1 MHRSTHDAHD
11 HPRTRR
17 SRDDWP
23 PFWGPGGPGFGHGH
37 GPGRTRGRGRGRG
50 RPGRRGRRGDVRQA
64 LLALLAERPM
74 HGYEMIQQLDER
86 TGGIWRPSPG
96 SVYPTLQLLEDE
108 GLVTSATSEGRK
120 LFTLT
125 DDGATQA
132 AAAAETPPWADIAE
146 ETVAEAQGIREAAFG
161 LFNALREVSTQGT
174 DDQRA
179 RALDVLSEARR
190 KLYAILAEES

>member
-1 MHRSTHDAHD
+1 MKHRFTHDERD
-11 HPRTRR
+11 HERNRQ
-17 SRDDWP
+17 SHGDWP
-23 PFWGPGGPGFGHGH
+23 PFWGPAGPGFGRGH
-37 GPGRTRGRGRGRG
+37 GMGRGRGRGRG
-50 RPGRRGRRGDVRQA
+50 GTDGRRGRRGDVRLA

-96 SVYPTLQLLEDE
+96 SVYPTLQMLEDE

-125 DDGATQA
+125 DEGGTQA
-132 AAAAETPPWADIAE
+132 AAAAENPPWAAIAD
-146 ETVAEAQGIREAAFG
+146 ETVAEAAGIREAAFG
-161 LFNALREVSTQGT
+161 LFNALREVSSQGN

-179 RALDVLSEARR
+179 RALEVLADARR
-190 KLYAILAEES
+190 KLYAILAEEA